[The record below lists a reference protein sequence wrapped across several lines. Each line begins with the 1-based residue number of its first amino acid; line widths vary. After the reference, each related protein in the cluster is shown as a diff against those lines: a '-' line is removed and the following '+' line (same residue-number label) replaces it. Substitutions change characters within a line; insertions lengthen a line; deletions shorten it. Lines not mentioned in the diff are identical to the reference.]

1 MLSISS
7 STHPEWLPTTLEALR
22 CAGCAVVTDVLTPE
36 LIARA
41 RPAMYEAQAQIRADI
56 GQQRL
61 DRAGEIGVVRV
72 MPRYDPF
79 FLKLMAL
86 PEMLAL
92 VDGTVSDTAVM
103 HLQTGLILT
112 PWEDSTG
119 QVFQHTFHQD
129 FPRHLNGYLASVN
142 IMLAIDA
149 FTAANGG
156 TLVVPGT
163 HQRPRRPQQS
173 YLEAAAVAVEC
184 PPGSLVVFDSTL
196 WHAAGRN
203 MTGDD
208 RLAINHQY
216 TRSFFKQQVD
226 YVRAL
231 GDELVLSQ
239 SPRVQQLLGWYTRVV
254 TSLDEYYRPAEQ
266 RLYRAGQG

>member
-1 MLSISS
+1 MLSINSCR
-7 STHPEWLPTTLEALR
+7 HPDWLPTTLEALR
-22 CAGCAVVTDVLTPE
+22 CAGCAVVADVLSPE

-41 RPAMYEAQAQIRADI
+41 RPAMYEAQARIRAEI

-61 DRAGEIGVVRV
+61 DRAGEVGVVRL
-72 MPRYDPF
+72 MPRCDPF
-79 FLKLMAL
+79 FLELIAL

-92 VDGTVSDTAVM
+92 IDGTVSDTAVM
-103 HLQTGLILT
+103 HLQTGLILP
-112 PWEDSTG
+112 PWEASTG
-119 QVFQHTFHQD
+119 HVFQHTFHQD
-129 FPRHLNGYLASVN
+129 FPRHMNGYLASLN

-156 TLVVPGT
+156 TLVVPGS
-163 HQRPRRPQQS
+163 HQRAQRPRQG
-173 YLEAAAVAVEC
+173 YLEAAAVPVEC

-203 MTGDD
+203 MTDAD

-231 GDELVLSQ
+231 GEELVLSQ
-239 SPRVQQLLGWYTRVV
+239 PPRVQQLLGWYTRVV
-254 TSLDEYYRPAEQ
+254 TSLDEYYRPAEG

>member
-7 STHPEWLPTTLEALR
+7 SSDPDWLAIALEALHV
-22 CAGCAVVTDVLTPE
+22 AGCVVVTDVLSPA

-41 RPAMYEAQAQIRADI
+41 RPAMYEVQARVRADV

-61 DRAGEIGVVRV
+61 DRAGEVGVVRI

-79 FLKLMAL
+79 FLELLAL
-86 PEMLAL
+86 PPMLA
-92 VDGTVSDTAVM
+92 VIDGTVSDTAIM
-103 HLQTGLILT
+103 HLQTGLILP
-112 PWEDSTG
+112 PWQETADG
-119 QVFQHTFHQD
+119 VFQHTYHRD

-142 IMLAIDA
+142 LMLAIDP

-156 TLVVPGT
+156 TLVVPGS
-163 HQRPRRPQQS
+163 HQRARPPPQG
-173 YLEAAAVAVEC
+173 YLNSAAVAVEC
-184 PPGSLVVFDSTL
+184 PAGSMIVFDSTL

-203 MTGDD
+203 LSGED

-231 GDELVLSQ
+231 GDETVLSQ
-239 SPRVQQLLGWYTRVV
+239 PPRVQQLLGWYTRTV
-254 TSLDEYYRPAEQ
+254 TSLDEYYRPAEE

>member
-7 STHPEWLPTTLEALR
+7 STHPDWLPTTLEALR
-22 CAGCAVVTDVLTPE
+22 CAGCAVVTDVLSPE
-36 LIARA
+36 LIARV
-41 RPAMYEAQAQIRADI
+41 RPAMYQAQARVRADI

-79 FLKLMAL
+79 FLELIAL

-92 VDGTVSDTAVM
+92 VDRTVSDTAIM
-103 HLQTGLILT
+103 HLQTGLILP
-112 PWEDSTG
+112 PWEDTADR
-119 QVFQHTFHQD
+119 VFQHTFHQD
-129 FPRHLNGYLASVN
+129 FPRHMNGYLASLN

-156 TLVVPGT
+156 TLVVPAT
-163 HQRPRRPQQS
+163 HQRAQRPQQS
-173 YLEAAAVAVEC
+173 YLEAAAVPVEC

-203 MTGDD
+203 LTDAD

-239 SPRVQQLLGWYTRVV
+239 SPRVQQLLGWYTRTV
-254 TSLDEYYRPAEQ
+254 TSLDEYYRPTDE